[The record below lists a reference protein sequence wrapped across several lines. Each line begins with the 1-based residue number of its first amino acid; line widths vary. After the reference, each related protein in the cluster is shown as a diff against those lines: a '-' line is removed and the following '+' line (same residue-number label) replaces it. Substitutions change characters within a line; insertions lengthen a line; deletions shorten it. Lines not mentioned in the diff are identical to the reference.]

1 MTGKRIARVA
11 PLVVVAVAGAALAG
25 CSGQQSGG
33 DDDEVGGELSIPS
46 HLWESGPDA
55 EYMTLLEDLTL
66 EEYPGLTIDKP
77 IVPFADYH
85 QQVYTQM
92 ASGQAPDVVVPYD
105 PQMNQWVQQDL
116 LEPLN
121 PWLEE
126 AGVDVEAMID
136 AEQVAVVDGQ
146 VYGLLGFTN
155 PRMFVYNQRL
165 LEDAGVE
172 PPTTPD
178 EWRSVIEAVSDP
190 ANGVFG
196 AAMVTGGASPVDIYQ
211 YLMPI
216 VAGFGGAFVT
226 DGEPTATDDEVVE
239 ALEFVKGL
247 YDDGLL
253 PVGQSSADVVDA
265 FQAGKIAT
273 VVTGPFL
280 VPASQDANPAAAAD
294 FTLSEAP
301 FENPTVSVNV
311 FFAMPK
317 DAKNKDAAA
326 AFIMNVVNQDLLDF
340 TIEAKRVPPGVPIEV
355 PQALLTEAPYLE
367 SVVAAA
373 ETAVSYSPGGVGD
386 EATSVMNVIG
396 DAFQA
401 MLVNGTSAQDTA
413 AAIQSELEALL
424 AG

>member
-1 MTGKRIARVA
+1 MRQRRIARVA
-11 PLVVVAVAGAALAG
+11 PFVVLAMTGAALAG
-25 CSGQQSGG
+25 CSGTDEGG
-33 DDDEVGGELSIPS
+33 GQVSDELSIPS

-55 EYMTLLEDLTL
+55 EYMQLLEQLTL
-66 EEYPGLTIDKP
+66 EDYPDLTIDKP
-77 IVPFADYH
+77 VVPFADYH

-105 PQMNQWVQQDL
+105 PQMDQWVQQGL

-126 AGVDVEAMID
+126 AGIDIDAMIA

-146 VYGLLGFTN
+146 VYGLVGFTN

-165 LEDAGVE
+165 LEEAGVE
-172 PPTTPD
+172 PPTTPE
-178 EWRSVIEAVSDP
+178 EWREVIEAVSDP
-190 ANGVFG
+190 GNGVFG
-196 AAMVTGGASPVDIYQ
+196 AALVTGGASPIDIYQ

-226 DGEPTATDDEVVE
+226 DGEPTATDPEVVE

-280 VPASQDANPAAAAD
+280 VPASQDANPDAAAD

-301 FENPTVSVNV
+301 FDNPTVSVNV

-326 AFIMNVVNQDLLDF
+326 AFILNVVQQEVLDF
-340 TIEAKRVPPGVPIEV
+340 TIEAKRVPPGVPVELPAELV
-355 PQALLTEAPYLE
+355 AEAPYLE

-386 EATSVMNVIG
+386 QATAVMNAIG
-396 DAFQA
+396 DAFQG
-401 MLVNGTSAQDTA
+401 MLINGTSAADTA
-413 AAIQSELEALL
+413 AAIQSELETLL
-424 AG
+424 AE